1 MLPNTEIKQLF
12 DNLMPGY
19 KTKRKTDDYHKEICN
34 AISIAHQEWIDAQCF
49 FDNVNDNDLI
59 DYAIHKIDA
68 AKSKYMYLM
77 KLAKDSGIRVDV

>member
-12 DNLMPGY
+12 DFIPGF
-19 KTKRKTDDYHKEICN
+19 KTEAKTNDYHKEICC
-34 AISIAHQEWIDAQCF
+34 AISIAHQEWLDAQCF

-68 AKSKYMYLM
+68 AKSKYMYLLR
-77 KLAKDSGIRVDV
+77 LARESGIKVDV